1 MLRINMNKY
10 INIEMNSKV
19 LESLEYLIENL

>member
-1 MLRINMNKY
+1 MLRINMNKC